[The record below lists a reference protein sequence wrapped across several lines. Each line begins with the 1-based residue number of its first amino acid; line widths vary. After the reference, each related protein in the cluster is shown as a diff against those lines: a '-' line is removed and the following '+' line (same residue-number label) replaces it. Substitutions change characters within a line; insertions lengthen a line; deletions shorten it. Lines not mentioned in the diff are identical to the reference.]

1 MPPIGSSWRTALS
14 AASAAACISLL
25 VVEKGLGQ
33 RNAQAG
39 YFLVVALQV
48 LLLLLPDRRKLR
60 QRLLSDGWTAAVFGS
75 MAAALGVSLAA
86 GEHWAI
92 PLIIEASALLVSS
105 GVLLRQAGR
114 LLVRHLPAWAILPT
128 SIAAVIVMG
137 AALLMLP
144 NAVENGR
151 PLTLMDSLFTAVSAT
166 CVTGLTVI
174 DVGGTLSVF
183 GEAVMLLLI
192 QIGGLGL
199 MSFAAFFALF
209 FGQRIGLKESFSIS
223 KAMDAEFLNSLRS
236 LIMSFMVWTFMIEA
250 SGAVLL
256 YTTWQSVPALA
267 GRPVLDLAWLAVF
280 HSVSAFCNA
289 GFGLLPNNIE
299 SLSSSPAT
307 CFAMGSLIV
316 LGGLGF
322 GTLTAMSARAFSILR
337 GERGRTP
344 PLQARLA
351 SRMTMLLIAGAM
363 VLVMAS
369 EWSRS
374 TFSGMTAVQKIANS
388 FLMAVTPRTAGF
400 DTVPVRSLAPLVQ
413 LAFVA
418 LMFIG
423 ASPGGTG
430 GGVKTTTLGLLVHG
444 GLSLLRHRPS
454 PEIMRRR
461 VPALDLQRAA
471 VLLVAALLVCTA
483 ASAALVASEIGRI
496 DQGCRGIFDYVFETV
511 SAFGTVGLS
520 LGVTPELTTTGR
532 WIIIATMFAGR
543 VGPATLAM
551 LTAKPRSLEYS
562 YPEARVG
569 IG

>member
-1 MPPIGSSWRTALS
+1 MPPSGRSWKTAVS
-14 AASAAACISLL
+14 AAAAVACISLL
-25 VVEKGLGQ
+25 VVEKGLGE

-39 YFLVVALQV
+39 YGLVVVLQT
-48 LLLLLPDRRKLR
+48 LLLLLPDRRSLSA
-60 QRLLSDGWTAAVFGS
+60 RLLSDGWTTTVLAS
-75 MAAALGVSLAA
+75 MAVTAGVSLAA
-86 GEHWAI
+86 GGGWAVPVI
-92 PLIIEASALLVSS
+92 VETAALLVSS
-105 GVLLRQAGR
+105 GMLLRHAGR
-114 LLVRHLPAWAILPT
+114 LLVRHVPAWAILPV
-128 SIAAVIVMG
+128 SIAVVMAAG

-144 NAVENGR
+144 NAVESGHR
-151 PLTLMDSLFTAVSAT
+151 LTFMDSVFTAASAT
-166 CVTGLTVI
+166 CVTGLSVI
-174 DVGGTLSVF
+174 DPGETLSVF
-183 GEAVMLLLI
+183 GEVVMLLLI

-209 FGQRIGLKESFSIS
+209 FGQRVGLKESISIS
-223 KAMDAEFLNSLRS
+223 KAMDAEFLSSLRS
-236 LIMSFMVWTFMIEA
+236 LIMSFMIWTFMIEA
-250 SGAVLL
+250 SGAILL
-256 YTTWQSVPALA
+256 YTTWQSVPAMA
-267 GRPVLDLAWLAVF
+267 GRSGLDLAWLAVF

-289 GFGLLPNNIE
+289 GFGLLPDNIE

-307 CFAMGSLIV
+307 CFTMGSLIV

-322 GTLTAMSARAFSILR
+322 GTLTAMSARVFSLIR
-337 GERGRTP
+337 GERGRAA

-351 SRMTMLLIAGAM
+351 SRMTLLLIGGSMA
-363 VLVMAS
+363 LVMAS

-374 TFSGMTAVQKIANS
+374 SFSGMTAIQKVANS

-400 DTVPVRSLAPLVQ
+400 DTVPIRSLSPLVQ
-413 LAFVA
+413 LVFVA

-430 GGVKTTTLGLLVHG
+430 GGVKTTTIGLLAHG
-444 GLSLLRHRPS
+444 GVSLLRHRPS
-454 PEIMRRR
+454 PEIMHRRI
-461 VPALDLQRAA
+461 PALDLQRAA
-471 VLLVAALLVCTA
+471 VLLAAALGVCIA
-483 ASAALVASEIGRI
+483 ASAALVASEVG
-496 DQGCRGIFDYVFETV
+496 QAASGCRGIFDYVFETV

-551 LTAKPRSLEYS
+551 LTAKPRSLDYS

>member
-1 MPPIGSSWRTALS
+1 MRTAVS
-14 AASAAACISLL
+14 GFAAAGCISLL
-25 VVEKGLGQ
+25 VLDKGLGE
-33 RNAQAG
+33 RGAQAG
-39 YFLVVALQV
+39 YGLVVLLQTV
-48 LLLLLPDRRKLR
+48 LLLLPDQMSLR
-60 QRLLSDGWTAAVFGS
+60 ARILSDGWTSLVLAS
-75 MAAALGVSLAA
+75 MAVTLGVSIAA
-86 GEHWAI
+86 GEGGAVPVIVEAAAI
-92 PLIIEASALLVSS
+92 LTSS
-105 GVLLRQAGR
+105 GVLLRLAGR
-114 LLVRHLPAWAILPT
+114 LLVRHVPAWAILPT
-128 SIAAVIVMG
+128 SIAVVMAAG

-144 NAVENGR
+144 NAVESGHR
-151 PLTLMDSLFTAVSAT
+151 LTFMDSVFTAASAT
-166 CVTGLTVI
+166 CVTGLSVI
-174 DVGGTLSVF
+174 DVGETLSVF
-183 GEAVMLLLI
+183 GEVVMLLLI

-209 FGQRIGLKESFSIS
+209 FGQRVGLKEGISIS
-223 KAMDAEFLNSLRS
+223 KAMDAEFLSSLRS
-236 LIMSFMVWTFMIEA
+236 LIMSFMIWTLMIES
-250 SGAVLL
+250 SGAILL
-256 YTTWQSVPALA
+256 YTTWQSVPAMA
-267 GRPVLDLAWLAVF
+267 GRSGFDLAWLAVF

-289 GFGLLPNNIE
+289 GFGLLPDNIE
-299 SLSSSPAT
+299 SLSGSPAT
-307 CFAMGSLIV
+307 CFTMGSLIV

-322 GTLTAMSARAFSILR
+322 GTLTAMTARTFSLIR
-337 GERGRTP
+337 GKRGHVP

-351 SRMTMLLIAGAM
+351 SRVTMLLIAGTM
-363 VLVMAS
+363 VLLMAS

-374 TFSGMTAVQKIANS
+374 AFSGMTAVQKVANS

-400 DTVPVRSLAPLVQ
+400 DTVPVRSLGPLVQ

-430 GGVKTTTLGLLVHG
+430 GGVKTTTVGLLVYG
-444 GLSLLRHRPS
+444 GISLLRHRPS

-471 VLLVAALLVCTA
+471 VLLVTALGICTA
-483 ASAALVASEIGRI
+483 ASIALVASEIGRA
-496 DQGCRGIFDYVFETV
+496 GPGSRGIFDYVFETV

-520 LGVTPELTTTGR
+520 LGVTPELTTAGR